1 MEKEVYVKIFLRRNK
16 YVVKFK
22 SSHLKGEMVCRT
34 IVELDNKMNKIIKT
48 FPNLSFN
55 IKFSQG
61 ALGRYTWEI
70 DSPILLFKMGFKF
83 MGHLGETNSRV
94 FFNDESYELVII
106 DEDGWLKKYK
116 LN

>member
-1 MEKEVYVKIFLRRNK
+1 MEVNTKIYLQKNQ
-16 YVVKFK
+16 YVVRFKSPKFK
-22 SSHLKGEMVCRT
+22 GKMKCRT
-34 IVELDNKMNKIIKT
+34 IIELDKKMNKIIST
-48 FPNLSFN
+48 FSDLTFN
-55 IKFSQG
+55 IRFSQG

-94 FFNDESYELVII
+94 FFNHESYELVVI
-106 DEDGWLKKYK
+106 DGEGWLKKYK